1 MVSPNG
7 GSIVYQTRRGRF
19 FYQDF
24 PISRSGLEK
33 RGTPNFLRDIEIP
46 IPDEILLRVNKQKRK
61 VRFHTCNKITGRMI
75 SENKISKVS

>member
-1 MVSPNG
+1 MAVPLYIKHG
-7 GSIVYQTRRGRF
+7 EEDF
-19 FYQDF
+19 FIR
-24 PISRSGLEK
+24 ISQHREVGWKNEA
-33 RGTPNFLRDIEIP
+33 RPNFLSDIEIP